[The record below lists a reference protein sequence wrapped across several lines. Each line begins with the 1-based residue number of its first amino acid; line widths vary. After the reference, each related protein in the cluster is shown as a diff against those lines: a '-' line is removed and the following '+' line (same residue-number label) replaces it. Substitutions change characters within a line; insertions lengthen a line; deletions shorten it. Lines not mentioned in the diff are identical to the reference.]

1 MKLRR
6 QSSFSV
12 SFMLAAS
19 MLILSMGIA
28 TAQEGESEAS
38 QRKTKQTAAMS
49 EKVYKKLSEA
59 QALADEDQ
67 FAAAKAKLDEVKNMS
82 KLTPYE
88 TAQLYNFYGFVYY
101 SQDNMREAIS
111 AYETV
116 LAQPELPEG
125 LRNQTIYTLAQLHFT
140 TEDYGKAIE
149 LINQWLATQT
159 NPAPEPFI
167 LLASARYQ
175 LEQYPQMI
183 EPIERAMDI
192 ARSRD
197 QPIKEQWWLLLRV
210 AHFEMDNYPEVRDI
224 LEILVT
230 NWPKKEY
237 WTQLSAMYGE
247 LEQEKR
253 QLAAYRS
260 AYDQGL
266 LVRSSELVQLAQL
279 LLQAEAPFEA
289 SKVLDVGLNDDVVER
304 VARNYRLLAQALQL
318 AQEDRDAIP
327 ALQQAARLSDDGELD
342 VRLAQSHLNLS
353 QYDDCIDS
361 AREGLNKGGLKRQ
374 DQAFVILGM
383 CLVESKNYNEA
394 KTAFSN
400 AAKDK
405 RSSKI
410 ASQWIRFIENEQ
422 ERRRKLDESLKAVR
436 TASN

>member
-1 MKLRR
+1 MTFRYSMKRILT
-6 QSSFSV
+6 V
-12 SFMLAAS
+12 MLAMALPALYIGS
-19 MLILSMGIA
+19 AG
-28 TAQEGESEAS
+28 AQEGESEAS

-67 FAAAKAKLDEVKNMS
+67 YAAAKAKLDEVKAMS
-82 KLTPYE
+82 KLSPYE
-88 TAQLYNFYGFVYY
+88 MAQLYNFYGFVYY
-101 SQDNMREAIS
+101 SQDNNEAAIN

-116 LAQPELPEG
+116 LAQPDLPEG

-140 TEDYGKAIE
+140 IENYQQAID

-167 LLASARYQ
+167 LLASARYS

-183 EPIERAMDI
+183 EPLERAMEI

-197 QPIKEQWWLLLRV
+197 QQVKEQWWLLLRV
-210 AHFEMDNYPEVRDI
+210 AHFEMDNYTEVRDI
-224 LEILVT
+224 LEILVA

-253 QLAAYRS
+253 QLAAYES

-279 LLQAEAPFEA
+279 FLQAEVPFKA
-289 SKVLDVGLNDDVVER
+289 SQVLKSGFDDEIVEEK
-304 VARNYRLLAQALQL
+304 ASNYRLWAQALQL
-318 AQEDRDAIP
+318 AQEDQDAIP
-327 ALQQAARLSDDGELD
+327 ALRQAARLSDDGELD

-353 QYDDCIDS
+353 QYDECVSS
-361 AREGLNKGGLKRQ
+361 AREGINKGGLKRR
-374 DQAFVILGM
+374 DQAYVILGM
-383 CLVESKNYNEA
+383 CLFESKNYNEA

-405 RSSKI
+405 RSAKI
-410 ASQWIRFIENEQ
+410 ASQWLQFIESEQ
-422 ERRRKLDESLKAVR
+422 ERQRKLDESLRAVR